1 MIQVKNNQVVR
12 EVALITY
19 RGNRK
24 RNVLSVFAMV
34 LTTFMIAAVIA
45 LGVSYW
51 DTIQKRQLRMEGMDY
66 DVELTEPRENQVE
79 KARSMEEVK
88 YAGICVKCAIVEEY
102 KGKML
107 DKARLY
113 WLDDICF
120 EKQVMPALEHCEGSY
135 PEKENEIMLSLH
147 LLNAMG
153 IQEPQIGM
161 SLSLSYYTLKT
172 NEEDTEYT
180 KEFILSGFYSDYT
193 GKNRGYVSKAFF
205 ETTGVKQTDFTQGA
219 LKIKLKDKLYTAKEM
234 DEMSRGLDF
243 HSRQILIGNPEFIEE
258 FLRMA
263 GILAGML
270 VMIFASGYL
279 FIYNTMYISISKD
292 IRYYGQLKTMGMT
305 SRQLKKIVY
314 IQAFIHSVLGIPA
327 GLLLAGVVTKQGIP
341 KALSL
346 INPALDVSNGIT
358 VWPGVFFIAGLFA
371 LMTSFISVGTPAKI
385 AGDSS
390 PIEAMRHFAG
400 DGTSLKRRR
409 SERTSLYSMAVSNMF
424 RDKKQAVVIFLS
436 FITGISVFC
445 MMNEYILLNDGKFI
459 LEGISSCDME
469 ILNQTTME
477 EERQIFTEDIVSEI
491 TTLPGV
497 KSVGKVYS
505 AQAKVPQGEEVFGEY
520 YKELYGTRYAPGNYE
535 KDMENYRENPE
546 DSLLGDAGFVAIG
559 EEEFLELN
567 KHVNQKVNAEDFF
580 QGKAAVATK
589 LLTEG
594 DDGMTG
600 KTVVFYLPS
609 GKYPQE
615 EYSITIAGVDTEG
628 SYNPAYFARGEA
640 PSLIVSENL
649 AKKLIRE
656 PYVEKLKVKYET
668 SYDKETEK
676 GIKEIFD
683 GENGVSFDSKIENYE
698 QMRESESQAKVLGCT
713 LGGIV
718 GLLSICNYLNMMAA
732 SVLNRSKEFGILESI
747 GMTTGQIKKVLR
759 IEGVGYGV
767 ISILLA
773 LPFGFILSYLVFQ
786 NTNMYRTAYAFPW
799 GSNLLLFAGVMAV
812 CALVPGAV
820 YKKMYK
826 SSVVEQLLE
835 GDI

>member
-24 RNVLSVFAMV
+24 RNVLSVFALV
-34 LTTFMIAAVIA
+34 LTTFMITTVIA

-79 KARSMEEVK
+79 LVRDMEEVK
-88 YAGICVKCAIVEEY
+88 YAGLSVKCAIVEEY
-102 KGKML
+102 QGKML

-113 WLDDICF
+113 WVDDICF
-120 EKQVMPALEHCEGSY
+120 EKQVMPALEHCEGKY
-135 PEKENEIMLSLH
+135 PEKEDEIMLSLH
-147 LLNAMG
+147 LLKAMG
-153 IQEPQIGM
+153 IEKPQIGM
-161 SLSLSYYTLKT
+161 SLPLSYFTLKT
-172 NEEDTEYT
+172 NDEKEYA
-180 KEFILSGFYSDYT
+180 KEFTLCGFYSDYT

-234 DEMSRGLDF
+234 DEMSRALKF
-243 HSRQILIGNPEFIEE
+243 HPKQILIGNPEFIEE
-258 FLRMA
+258 FLRMT

-279 FIYNTMYISISKD
+279 FIFNTMYISISKD

-314 IQAFIHSVLGIPA
+314 TQAFIHSVLGIPA
-327 GLLLAGVVTKQGIP
+327 GLLLAGIVTKQGIP

-346 INPALDVSNGIT
+346 INPVLDVSNGVT

-371 LMTSFISVGTPAKI
+371 LATSFISVGTPAKI
-385 AGDSS
+385 AGDCS
-390 PIEAMRHFAG
+390 PVEAMRHFAG
-400 DGTSLKRRR
+400 GIAGKRRPG
-409 SERTSLYSMAVSNMF
+409 EGTSLYSMAFSNMF

-436 FITGISVFC
+436 FVTGICVFC
-445 MMNEYILLNDGKFI
+445 MMNEYILINDGKFI
-459 LEGISSCDME
+459 LEGTSAWDME
-469 ILNQTTME
+469 IVNQTTLE
-477 EERQIFTEDIVSEI
+477 EERQIFTEDMISEI
-491 TTLPGV
+491 SALPGV
-497 KSVGKVYS
+497 KSVEKVS
-505 AQAKVPQGEEVFGEY
+505 TALAKVPKGEEVFGEY
-520 YKELYGTRYAPGNYE
+520 FKELYGTRYAPGNYE
-535 KDMENYRENPE
+535 EDMEKYRENPE
-546 DSLLGDAGFVAIG
+546 GSFLGDAGFVAIG

-567 KHVNQKVNAEDFF
+567 KHVNQKVDEEEFF

-589 LLTEG
+589 ILTEG

-600 KTVVFYLPS
+600 KTVDFYLPQ
-609 GKYPQE
+609 GKNPKE
-615 EYSITIAGVDTEG
+615 VYSITIAGVDTEG
-628 SYNPAYFARGEA
+628 SYNPAYFTRGEA
-640 PSLIVSENL
+640 PSIIVSENL
-649 AKKLIRE
+649 AKKLIQE
-656 PYVEKLKVKYET
+656 PYVEKLKVKYEK

-676 GIKEIFD
+676 EVKEIFH
-683 GENGVSFDSKIENYE
+683 GENRVSFDSKIENYE
-698 QMRESESQAKVLGCT
+698 EMRESESQAKVLGYT

-718 GLLSICNYLNMMAA
+718 GLLSICNYLNMMAT

-759 IEGVGYGV
+759 IEGVGYGL

-773 LPFGFILSYLVFQ
+773 LPFGLILSYLVFT
-786 NTNMYRTAYAFPW
+786 NANMYRTSCALPW

-812 CALVPGAV
+812 CVLVPGAV
-820 YKKMYK
+820 YGRMYK
-826 SSVVEQLLE
+826 SSVVEQLRE

>member
-24 RNVLSVFAMV
+24 RNVLSVFALV
-34 LTTFMIAAVIA
+34 LTTFMITTVIA

-79 KARSMEEVK
+79 LVRDMEEVK
-88 YAGICVKCAIVEEY
+88 YAGLSVKCAIVEEY
-102 KGKML
+102 QGKML

-113 WLDDICF
+113 WVDDICF
-120 EKQVMPALEHCEGSY
+120 EKQVMPALEHCEGKY
-135 PEKENEIMLSLH
+135 PEKEDEIMLSLH
-147 LLNAMG
+147 LLKAMG
-153 IQEPQIGM
+153 IEKPQIGM
-161 SLSLSYYTLKT
+161 SLPLSYFTLKT
-172 NEEDTEYT
+172 NDEKEYA
-180 KEFILSGFYSDYT
+180 KEFTLCGFYSDYT

-234 DEMSRGLDF
+234 DEMSRALKF
-243 HSRQILIGNPEFIEE
+243 HSKQILIGNPEFIEE
-258 FLRMA
+258 FLRMT

-279 FIYNTMYISISKD
+279 FIFNTMYISISKD

-314 IQAFIHSVLGIPA
+314 TQAFIHSVLGIPA
-327 GLLLAGVVTKQGIP
+327 GLLLAGIVTKQGIP

-346 INPALDVSNGIT
+346 INPVLDVSNGVT
-358 VWPGVFFIAGLFA
+358 VLPGVFFIAGLFA
-371 LMTSFISVGTPAKI
+371 LATSFISVGTPAKI
-385 AGDSS
+385 AGDCS
-390 PIEAMRHFAG
+390 PVEAMRHFAG
-400 DGTSLKRRR
+400 GIAGKRRPG
-409 SERTSLYSMAVSNMF
+409 EGTSLYSMAFSNMF

-436 FITGISVFC
+436 FVTGICVFC
-445 MMNEYILLNDGKFI
+445 MMNEYILINDGKFI
-459 LEGISSCDME
+459 LEGTSAWDME
-469 ILNQTTME
+469 IVNQTTLE
-477 EERQIFTEDIVSEI
+477 EERQIFTEDMISEI
-491 TTLPGV
+491 SALPGV
-497 KSVGKVYS
+497 KSVEKVS
-505 AQAKVPQGEEVFGEY
+505 TALAKVPKGEEVFGEY
-520 YKELYGTRYAPGNYE
+520 FKELYGTRYAPGNYE
-535 KDMENYRENPE
+535 EDMEKYRENPE
-546 DSLLGDAGFVAIG
+546 GSFLGDAGFVAIG

-567 KHVNQKVNAEDFF
+567 KHVNQKVDEEEFF

-589 LLTEG
+589 ILTEG

-600 KTVVFYLPS
+600 KTVDFYLPQ
-609 GKYPQE
+609 GKNPKE
-615 EYSITIAGVDTEG
+615 VYSITIAGVDTEG
-628 SYNPAYFARGEA
+628 SYNPAYFTRGEA
-640 PSLIVSENL
+640 PSIIVSENL
-649 AKKLIRE
+649 AKKLIQE
-656 PYVEKLKVKYET
+656 PYVEKLKVKYEK

-676 GIKEIFD
+676 EVKEIFH
-683 GENGVSFDSKIENYE
+683 GENRVSFDSKIENYE
-698 QMRESESQAKVLGCT
+698 EMRESESQAKVLGYT

-759 IEGVGYGV
+759 IEGVGYGL

-773 LPFGFILSYLVFQ
+773 LPFGLILSYLVFT
-786 NTNMYRTAYAFPW
+786 NANMYRTSCALPW

-812 CALVPGAV
+812 CVLVPGAV
-820 YKKMYK
+820 YGRMYK
-826 SSVVEQLLE
+826 SSVVEQLRE